1 MNDRFY
7 IADEEGN
14 EFRIFNCK
22 ESADEF
28 LKLRPDCKLSRSEVQ
43 LPLNLGDFTAKHGEA
58 PF

>member
-7 IADEEGN
+7 IADEDGN
-14 EFRIFNCK
+14 EFRIFSCK

-28 LKLRPDCKLSRSEVQ
+28 LKLRPECKLSRSEVQ
-43 LPLNLGDFTAKHGEA
+43 LPLNLVEFTAKHGEA

>member
-1 MNDRFY
+1 MSDKYY
-7 IADEEGN
+7 IADEDGN

-43 LPLNLGDFTAKHGEA
+43 LPLNLDAFTSKHGE
-58 PF
+58 PLF